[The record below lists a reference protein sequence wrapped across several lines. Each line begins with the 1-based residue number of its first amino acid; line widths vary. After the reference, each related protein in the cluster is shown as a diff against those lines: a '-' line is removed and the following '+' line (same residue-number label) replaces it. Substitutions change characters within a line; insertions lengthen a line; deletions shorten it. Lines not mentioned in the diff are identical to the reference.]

1 MVSFRVGQAVGYSY
15 LPQSRLSG
23 STLAGQAAMEAV
35 RGADGGAVCCFSF
48 SMERKVF
55 LHVLD
60 VGIGD
65 KRGAG
70 EAPLALAVLALE
82 QVPGALLPA
91 QNLTGSCHLES
102 LGNSLSSLCFS

>member
-1 MVSFRVGQAVGYSY
+1 
-15 LPQSRLSG
+15 
-23 STLAGQAAMEAV
+23 MEAV
-35 RGADGGAVCCFSF
+35 RGADGGAVCCFAL
-48 SMERKVF
+48 MERKVF

-60 VGIGD
+60 VSIGD
-65 KRGAG
+65 KGG
-70 EAPLALAVLALE
+70 MGKIPFALAALALE

>member
-1 MVSFRVGQAVGYSY
+1 
-15 LPQSRLSG
+15 
-23 STLAGQAAMEAV
+23 
-35 RGADGGAVCCFSF
+35 
-48 SMERKVF
+48 MERKVF

-60 VGIGD
+60 VSIGD
-65 KRGAG
+65 KGG
-70 EAPLALAVLALE
+70 MGKIPFALAALALE